1 MPTFDAILAVL
12 LAAHQVS
19 AGPITVAKR
28 GGTTST
34 TSLNPYSKPSGAH
47 IITFSGLTK
56 AWPTDSES
64 SAGSTHWPPYTVE
77 WSWPTSLPSG
87 VASPAGT
94 APLFSLH
101 PGGPIIPACPV
112 VICYFSG
119 SEVFE
124 PTSAWGTLASSAP
137 TASSSVSGATSPASE
152 TSS

>member
-1 MPTFDAILAVL
+1 MQTFDAILAVL
-12 LAAHQVS
+12 LAAHQ
-19 AGPITVAKR
+19 
-28 GGTTST
+28 GTTYT

-56 AWPTDSES
+56 AWPTDSDLSAS
-64 SAGSTHWPPYTVE
+64 SSTLPVPP
-77 WSWPTSLPSG
+77 PP
-87 VASPAGT
+87 
-94 APLFSLH
+94 FSFQ

-137 TASSSVSGATSPASE
+137 TASSSVSVVTSPASE